1 MAAMTNKVCRKAGLP
16 CLEGRYALNSNACY
30 RKHSHPTFSLGVVEM
45 GRARHYQRRHT
56 EVIGPGAVVATQA
69 DIVHS
74 CNPRDER
81 RWSYHMLYV
90 DSEWLA
96 QLAADVGAAHR
107 SHPERSPQLPAVI
120 YDRALY
126 REIISINRQLFSDTP
141 VLDTQTRLVE
151 LLGGLLH
158 THNRR
163 HGRQQPAADHPAVRA
178 ARDYLHDNALRSVS
192 LTELAAVARLSPY
205 HLIRL
210 FKRDIGL
217 TPHAYQINVRINS
230 AKHLL
235 RRQLPIA
242 EVAAATAFSDQAH
255 FQRCFKHHTAMTPGQ
270 YRNAH

>member
-1 MAAMTNKVCRKAGLP
+1 MAAMTNKVCRKAELP

-96 QLAADVGAAHR
+96 QLAADVGAAHC

-126 REIISINRQLFSDTP
+126 REIISINYQLFSDTP

-178 ARDYLHDNALRSVS
+178 APDYLHDNALRSVS
-192 LTELAAVARLSPY
+192 LTELAAVARLDAEKRAARPALWSLVSTGPARAS
-205 HLIRL
+205 HLTDRGRIEAGRRADLVLVDWPEGGTPAIRRTL
-210 FKRDIGL
+210 SAGR
-217 TPHAYQINVRINS
+217 TAY
-230 AKHLL
+230 
-235 RRQLPIA
+235 
-242 EVAAATAFSDQAH
+242 AAA
-255 FQRCFKHHTAMTPGQ
+255 PLGV
-270 YRNAH
+270 